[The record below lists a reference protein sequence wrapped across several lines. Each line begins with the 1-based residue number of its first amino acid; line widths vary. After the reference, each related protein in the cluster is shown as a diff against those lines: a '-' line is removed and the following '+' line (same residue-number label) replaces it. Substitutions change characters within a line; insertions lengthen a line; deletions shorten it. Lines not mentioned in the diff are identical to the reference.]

1 MQICINLQHVNTN
14 KIFMNSLKKIKKA
27 KIATQLIFL
36 VCGLGL
42 SSWAPM
48 VPIVKNNLNLNEA
61 NLGVVLLMLG
71 LGALIM
77 MPISG
82 YLINRFGSRKIIA
95 IGTIVIAI
103 TLPVLLITPSY
114 YGILLTLFVFGCG
127 VGTVD
132 VAMNSHGIQVQNT
145 FEKQIMSSLHG
156 LFSVGGIIGSLGL
169 GLLIKMGLSPLL
181 SAIVISITLII
192 LIISQYK
199 NLFDYQFEKDTINR
213 FIEKTEK
220 EENNNSKSFQW
231 LNKTVLLLG
240 FMCFT
245 VFLSEGAMLD
255 WSALFLKNTKS
266 VAVEFAGIGYAF
278 FSISMAI
285 MRLLGDKLV
294 EKLNSK
300 IIVIGGSILS
310 IIGLFFM
317 VFSFYIPLVL
327 IGFVLLGIGASNI
340 VPIFFSEGGRISGI
354 SPNISIPAIT
364 TMGYAG
370 QLVGPALLGFIAHLY
385 TMEIAFITIAGLMLL
400 VAIIYSLKK

>member
-1 MQICINLQHVNTN
+1 
-14 KIFMNSLKKIKKA
+14 MNSLKKIKKA

-114 YGILLTLFVFGCG
+114 YGILLTLFIFGCG

-192 LIISQYK
+192 LIMSQYK

-294 EKLNSK
+294 EKLNPK

-385 TMEIAFITIAGLMLL
+385 TMEIAFMTIAGLMLL

>member
-1 MQICINLQHVNTN
+1 
-14 KIFMNSLKKIKKA
+14 MNSLKKIKKA